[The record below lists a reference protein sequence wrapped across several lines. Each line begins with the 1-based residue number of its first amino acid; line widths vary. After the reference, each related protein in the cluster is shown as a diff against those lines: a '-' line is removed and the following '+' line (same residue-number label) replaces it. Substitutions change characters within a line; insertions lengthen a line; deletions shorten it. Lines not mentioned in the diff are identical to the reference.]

1 MTKTVLHLMLLVLAA
16 ENTFRAIVFEVGVGG
31 RFGSS
36 AGNQD
41 FCDHEGQGR
50 GEAGDKGRWPP
61 PSTASDTR
69 GERGERNRQQ
79 ALVLH
84 AALRTRPRPM
94 GRQSAKARGASR
106 MLSFKPTFSLSS
118 FTFIKRLFSSSLL
131 SALRVASSAYLRLCI
146 FLPKS

>member
-1 MTKTVLHLMLLVLAA
+1 MTNTVLHLMLLVLAA
-16 ENTFRAIVFEVGVGG
+16 ENTFRAVVFEVGVGG

-36 AGNQD
+36 AGNED
-41 FCDHEGQGR
+41 FCGREGQGR

-84 AALRTRPRPM
+84 AALRTRPRPD
-94 GRQSAKARGASR
+94 GAPERESQRGK
-106 MLSFKPTFSLSS
+106 LNVEF
-118 FTFIKRLFSSSLL
+118 
-131 SALRVASSAYLRLCI
+131 
-146 FLPKS
+146 